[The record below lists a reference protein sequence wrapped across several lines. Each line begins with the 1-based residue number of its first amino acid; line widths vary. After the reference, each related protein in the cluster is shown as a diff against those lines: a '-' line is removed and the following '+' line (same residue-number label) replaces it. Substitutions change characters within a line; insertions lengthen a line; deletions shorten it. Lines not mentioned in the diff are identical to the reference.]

1 MKNKVGIGV
10 LLVSVIVSIVL
21 LVVFIPHFQYVV
33 QSSGGVLE
41 LEFEDG
47 SKQYVPNGG
56 RVNVAVGSKCIVKV
70 NTPTSGDNY
79 ELRLKNGEI
88 NDDGTV
94 VFGTQQLYFFDLHL
108 VSGNFTATF
117 LVEAV

>member
-21 LVVFIPHFQYVV
+21 LVVFIPHFQNAV
-33 QSSGGVLE
+33 QLSGGVLE

-56 RVNVAVGSKCIVKV
+56 RINVAVGSKCIVKV
-70 NTPTSGDNY
+70 NTPTSSDNY
-79 ELRLKNGEI
+79 EIRLKKGEI
-88 NDDGTV
+88 ADDGTV
-94 VFGTQQLYFFDLHL
+94 VFGTQQLYVFDLYL
-108 VSGNFTATF
+108 DRGYFPATF
-117 LVEAV
+117 FVEAV